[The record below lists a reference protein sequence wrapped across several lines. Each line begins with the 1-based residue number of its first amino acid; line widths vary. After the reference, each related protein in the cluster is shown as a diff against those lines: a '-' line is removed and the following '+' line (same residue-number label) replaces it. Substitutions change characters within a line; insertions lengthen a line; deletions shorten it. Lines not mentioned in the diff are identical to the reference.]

1 VIQCD
6 ASPSKEAFAASQLE
20 SWRAWSLVGAK
31 SDEFHPV
38 SRGFA
43 KEFAMVHVRAGKSI
57 TLQYNVKQILS
68 KYPPSTDEHLGTF
81 CIGFRA
87 HFIWGCNDATVSGR

>member
-1 VIQCD
+1 
-6 ASPSKEAFAASQLE
+6 
-20 SWRAWSLVGAK
+20 
-31 SDEFHPV
+31 
-38 SRGFA
+38 
-43 KEFAMVHVRAGKSI
+43 MVHVRVGKSI